1 MAVLLLAVGGPYVV
15 QRLGRPATIQAAS
28 ILPRPQSGQK
38 RVTLEVSGMFCANCA
53 SRVSHELETTPGV
66 VACDVD
72 VDAHRATVVCD
83 RTLADSTPARP
94 AAPAGRGD
102 GASAPARGGSPSPPS
117 PVAARL
123 RGGEI
128 GRPARGAALAGAGG
142 NAQPAGAF
150 VVSSRG

>member
-1 MAVLLLAVGGPYVV
+1 VSRDPLNIALAVMAVLLLAVGGPYVV

-83 RTLADSTPARP
+83 RTLADTTLVRAVAR
-94 AAPAGRGD
+94 AGREYV
-102 GASAPARGGSPSPPS
+102 ASVS
-117 PVAARL
+117 
-123 RGGEI
+123 
-128 GRPARGAALAGAGG
+128 GR
-142 NAQPAGAF
+142 
-150 VVSSRG
+150 